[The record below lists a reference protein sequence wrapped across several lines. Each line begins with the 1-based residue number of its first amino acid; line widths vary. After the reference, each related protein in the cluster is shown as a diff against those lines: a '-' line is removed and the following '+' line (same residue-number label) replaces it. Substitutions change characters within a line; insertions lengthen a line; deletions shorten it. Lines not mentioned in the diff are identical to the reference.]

1 MTPAVHHVAFRSSVA
16 PLLGE
21 LARPDAASEPVRDAA
36 DRRNGIFGRIIV
48 GTDGSAEAALA
59 LRLARR
65 LRAQD
70 GRLLAL
76 SVAELHH
83 AWRTGM
89 EAGRWV
95 RWLRGT
101 AEDVRRN
108 AALELAGDD
117 GSTTRMV
124 DGRADEVL
132 LGAARATGADLLA
145 VGSAVSSRA
154 AGFVF
159 GSVATAIVH
168 QAPCSILVAR
178 GDPSRARFPGRILVG
193 TDGSSAAADAEAVA
207 QSLADAHGASLRRLM
222 ATGGKDI
229 AERTA
234 AVAELDSRGPVD
246 ALVDA
251 ARGCDL
257 LIVGSRGLHGFKS
270 LGSVAERVA
279 HRAACPVLIVRATAA
294 LPSR

>member
-1 MTPAVHHVAFRSSVA
+1 MTPVAHHVASRSS
-16 PLLGE
+16 P
-21 LARPDAASEPVRDAA
+21 ASELVQVTA
-36 DRRNGIFGRIIV
+36 DHRHGIFGRIVV
-48 GTDGSAEAALA
+48 GTDGSAEATLA
-59 LRLARR
+59 LHLARR
-65 LRAQD
+65 LRSED

-95 RWLRGT
+95 RWLRT
-101 AEDVRRN
+101 AAEDVRRI
-108 AALELAGDD
+108 AAQELAGDD

-124 DGRADEVL
+124 DGRADEAL

-145 VGSAVSSRA
+145 VGSTGSSRA

-178 GDPSRARFPGRILVG
+178 GDPSPAHFPERILVG

-207 QSLADAHGASLRRLM
+207 QTLADAHGASLRRLM

-234 AVAELDSRGPVD
+234 VVAELDARGPVD

-251 ARGCDL
+251 ARECDL

-279 HRAACPVLIVRATAA
+279 HRAPCPVLIVRTSAA

>member
-1 MTPAVHHVAFRSSVA
+1 
-16 PLLGE
+16 
-21 LARPDAASEPVRDAA
+21 VRDSAE
-36 DRRNGIFGRIIV
+36 RRHGIFGRIVV
-48 GTDGSAEAALA
+48 GTDGSAEATLA
-59 LRLARR
+59 LHLARR

-83 AWRTGM
+83 ASRSGM
-89 EAGRWV
+89 EAGQWV
-95 RWLRGT
+95 RRLR
-101 AEDVRRN
+101 AAAQDIRRS

-124 DGRADEVL
+124 DGRADAQL
-132 LGAARATGADLLA
+132 LQAVRATGADLLG
-145 VGSAVSSRA
+145 VGSTGSSRA

-159 GSVATAIVH
+159 GRVATAVVH

-178 GDPSRARFPGRILVG
+178 GDPSPARFPERIVVG
-193 TDGSSAAADAEAVA
+193 TDGSSAAADAESVA
-207 QSLADAHGASLRRLM
+207 QALADAHGASLRRLM
-222 ATGGKDI
+222 ATGGKEI
-229 AERTA
+229 TERTT
-234 AVAELDSRGPVD
+234 VMAELDPCGPVD

-251 ARGCDL
+251 ARGSDL

-279 HRAACPVLIVRATAA
+279 HRAFCPVLIVRTSAA